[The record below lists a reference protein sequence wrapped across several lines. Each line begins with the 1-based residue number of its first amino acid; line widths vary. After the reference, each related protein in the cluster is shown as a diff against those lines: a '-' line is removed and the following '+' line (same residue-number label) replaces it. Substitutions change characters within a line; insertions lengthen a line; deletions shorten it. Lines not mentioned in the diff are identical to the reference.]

1 MEYLITI
8 WSSVQQLP
16 TSRPASSLILA
27 QTSHRH
33 RTDMCSMYDVGRITS
48 KPHSVG
54 GLPNSE
60 SGLEIQPV
68 ARATGQGGVAKTFA
82 RHLRTHNLSR
92 YRVCLSTQ
100 GWTP

>member
-1 MEYLITI
+1 MVISLATTY
-8 WSSVQQLP
+8 Q
-16 TSRPASSLILA
+16 PANQFPYPRTDIA
-27 QTSHRH
+27 QTSHRY

-68 ARATGQGGVAKTFA
+68 ARATGQGGVAETFA
-82 RHLRTHNLSR
+82 RHLRTFLAVGYTSSR
-92 YRVCLSTQ
+92 PMANCRS
-100 GWTP
+100 GHI